1 MSAIWLAPALNNL
14 TVVRIKIYLTY
25 TESLPAL
32 SATRRVAILDSNC
45 QYKSG
50 RTGANA
56 PRFMEDNDESITI
69 RTI

>member
-32 SATRRVAILDSNC
+32 SGTRP
-45 QYKSG
+45 Q
-50 RTGANA
+50 
-56 PRFMEDNDESITI
+56 DEKGKKRGGLIKKA
-69 RTI
+69 